1 MSLWRHV
8 RAIGLLPVTV
18 TVVVPA
24 VLLAV
29 TDPAGVGWGVPW
41 LTALAGAALIAA
53 GLALVVW
60 TIGLFGTEGE
70 GTLAP
75 WDPTSRLV
83 VRGPYRH
90 VRNPMIIGVGCI
102 VAGEA
107 VLFGS
112 VALLAWLAVVAAL
125 NAVYMPLVEE
135 PGLERR
141 FGDDYLRY
149 RRAVPRWVPTTRPGR
164 RSRGT

>member
-1 MSLWRHV
+1 MSLWRHI

-53 GLALVVW
+53 GVSLVVW

>member
-1 MSLWRHV
+1 VSLWRHI

-18 TVVVPA
+18 TIVVPA

-41 LTALAGAALIAA
+41 LTGLAGAALIAA

-75 WDPTSRLV
+75 WDATSRLV

-141 FGDDYLRY
+141 FGDDYVRY